1 MVYNECLF
9 TGTAWLFISLLVI
22 LLIILCV
29 IVFAVVYYVKNN
41 NLRLQYTH
49 ELEMKKLEFSQK
61 KEWDEMVADRLKKEE
76 DEDWIKE
83 KNEIKEHV
91 DKLWKEKDEIT
102 PLDLKRVTMLHLIL
116 CGCKEGITPENMEK
130 EMEKV
135 KKTYEILKEYLKN

>member
-9 TGTAWLFISLLVI
+9 PNTACLLIPLLVM
-22 LLIILCV
+22 LLFILCV
-29 IVFAVVYYVKNN
+29 IVFAVVYYVRNN
-41 NLRLQYTH
+41 NMKLQYAH
-49 ELEMKKLEFSQK
+49 ELDLKKLEFNQK
-61 KEWDEMVADRLKKEE
+61 KEWDEMVAGRLKKAE
-76 DEDWIKE
+76 DADWIKE

-91 DKLWKEKDEIT
+91 DKLWKEKDKIA

-116 CGCKEGITPENMEK
+116 CGCKEGITPENMEE